1 MDVCLLPFKVMPL
14 TLATNPVKV
23 YEYLSAGKPVVS
35 VKLPELSQF
44 GKLVWAVEEPTEFIS
59 AIRDALDAVPEAS
72 ATPKARQSFAR
83 GQTWQHRAAS
93 LRKAIATL
101 PRPKVSVV
109 VLTYNNLELTKAC
122 LDSLLTQSQYPNLEI
137 IVVDNHSSDQTPAYL
152 TAWAKGHPDRIVILN
167 PDNKGFAAGNNLGL
181 AAASGDYLVVLNNDT
196 VVTAGW
202 IKGLIRHL
210 QDNKEIGIIGP
221 ITNNIGNEAKVSTG
235 YDRLEDMPAEAAQ
248 MTRARMGE
256 WFEINTLA
264 FFFCVMFPR
273 STYEQIGGLCEEYG
287 LGFFEDDD
295 YCRRVQRRGMRAACA
310 EDVFVH
316 HHLSASFD
324 TLGAKKKTGTFRK
337 EPGDLRKQ
345 VGILGPAHLPRRIS
359 TLFAWHRGAEQPR
372 RYFAQIQPEIRSG
385 VVGFTGECGGRR
397 IRFFSTLELASMNS
411 GTRTILLS
419 LAGLAALTVFTR
431 KPPIILCL
439 GLLACLSIVCAQ
451 IWPVM
456 VVAVFAL
463 SSTVLGRWLLRQDAL
478 DDWSVHLLVG
488 AGTFGTLTG
497 LAAYLP
503 INYPWLYG
511 ALLLLPLVLGHR
523 HVTSIGR
530 ELLRQ
535 IRASRSAQTPLQTGF
550 DVLICSFA
558 CLYVLVAFMPEVG
571 HDALAMHLFVP
582 SHLAQQHQWKFD
594 ANTYVWAVMP
604 MLADWIYSI
613 VYMLAGETA
622 SRLSNSA
629 FTLLLAW
636 QIRNMTLWAGGSATS
651 ARWASLIFL
660 STPLAFAESS
670 SLHIESA
677 WTAFMMAGTLAILKV
692 SSFTPEPRERLSQLL
707 LAGLL
712 LGFAMATKAV
722 TLSVLPVLLVILLL
736 HYKAWAVPG
745 IVKTLL
751 LGSAGLILA
760 GATPYVSAE
769 YLTGNP
775 VFPFFSMPFSIR
787 RSGRTSTSNHR
798 PFFGTGVTWDT
809 LYRMVFKSPQF
820 IEGRVGAAGFQW
832 LLLPTAA
839 VAVLLSGNKKAL
851 CILLVGAGAMF
862 MTFHSTAYLRYVFPS
877 FALFSVILALPF
889 FRRQDLPAQPRHRGR
904 CRVDPDQYPFHP
916 GRDLLWR
923 NQTLCTVEHDRSG
936 CLSIGTPAHPKKMVD
951 TVNALNTGHQPVAVF
966 ASPLMAGLHG
976 DALYASWYNLKWKKR
991 VRRGGLA
998 IRTCPA
1004 LAPAPGELAGD
1015 RPQVPSPGT
1024 TRSAAHGVHVVCQ
1037 TG

>member
-1 MDVCLLPFKVMPL
+1 MGQASSGQHCPFSRDDILPRYNLKYAVVLLVL
-14 TLATNPVKV
+14 L
-23 YEYLSAGKPVVS
+23 
-35 VKLPELSQF
+35 
-44 GKLVWAVEEPTEFIS
+44 
-59 AIRDALDAVPEAS
+59 AS
-72 ATPKARQSFAR
+72 AAV
-83 GQTWQHRAAS
+83 G
-93 LRKAIATL
+93 
-101 PRPKVSVV
+101 V
-109 VLTYNNLELTKAC
+109 
-122 LDSLLTQSQYPNLEI
+122 
-137 IVVDNHSSDQTPAYL
+137 
-152 TAWAKGHPDRIVILN
+152 
-167 PDNKGFAAGNNLGL
+167 
-181 AAASGDYLVVLNNDT
+181 
-196 VVTAGW
+196 
-202 IKGLIRHL
+202 
-210 QDNKEIGIIGP
+210 
-221 ITNNIGNEAKVSTG
+221 
-235 YDRLEDMPAEAAQ
+235 
-248 MTRARMGE
+248 
-256 WFEINTLA
+256 
-264 FFFCVMFPR
+264 
-273 STYEQIGGLCEEYG
+273 YG
-287 LGFFEDDD
+287 
-295 YCRRVQRRGMRAACA
+295 
-310 EDVFVH
+310 
-316 HHLSASFD
+316 
-324 TLGAKKKTGTFRK
+324 
-337 EPGDLRKQ
+337 
-345 VGILGPAHLPRRIS
+345 
-359 TLFAWHRGAEQPR
+359 
-372 RYFAQIQPEIRSG
+372 
-385 VVGFTGECGGRR
+385 
-397 IRFFSTLELASMNS
+397 FSTLELASMNS
-411 GTRTILLS
+411 GTRMIALS
-419 LAGLAALTVFTR
+419 LAGLAALTIFTR
-431 KPPIILCL
+431 KPPIMLCL
-439 GLLACLSIVCAQ
+439 GLLACLSIACAQ
-451 IWPVM
+451 VWPVI

-463 SSTVLGRWLLRQDAL
+463 SATVLGRWMLRQDAL
-478 DDWSVHLLVG
+478 ADWSVHLLVG

-511 ALLLLPLVLGHR
+511 ALLLLPLVLGRR

-535 IRASRSAQTPLQTGF
+535 IRATRAEQTPVQTGL

-582 SHLAQQHQWKFD
+582 SHLAQRHQWSFD

-636 QIRNMTLWAGGSATS
+636 QIRSMTLWAGGSATS

-707 LAGLL
+707 QAGLL

-736 HYKAWAVPG
+736 HSKAWAVQG

-751 LGSAGLILA
+751 LGSVVLILA
-760 GATPYVSAE
+760 GATPYVSAG

-775 VFPFFSMPFSIR
+775 VFPFFNAIFHSPLWPDINFEPPA
-787 RSGRTSTSNHR
+787 T
-798 PFFGTGVTWDT
+798 FGTGVTWDT

-851 CILLVGAGAMF
+851 CILLVGAGALF

-889 FRRQDLPAQPRHRGR
+889 SDARIFPRSLAIVAGAVLILTNTRFILAATYYGEIK
-904 CRVDPDQYPFHP
+904 PSALLSTA
-916 GRDLLWR
+916 GRDAY
-923 NQTLCTVEHDRSG
+923 
-936 CLSIGTPAHPKKMVD
+936 LSERLPIRKMVD

-976 DALYASWYNLKWKKR
+976 DALYASWYNLKWKSEFDAAASPSELAQRLRRRQVSWLVIDLKSLPQAPLDRLLTVSTSYARLGDMELRKLNDTHYEHLLNPELSSLEGWSLTSPATYDAARKILTVSVKTPATQR
-991 VRRGGLA
+991 VDVTPGLTYINSVSA
-998 IRTCPA
+998 RCATTATTGRVQANWMDEQGDFLTTSIETFDCTTQWETHEMNVV
-1004 LAPAPGELAGD
+1004 APANATSVIIYASGHTDTPLEFKSLSF
-1015 RPQVPSPGT
+1015 RQ
-1024 TRSAAHGVHVVCQ
+1024 
-1037 TG
+1037 

>member
-1 MDVCLLPFKVMPL
+1 MPRFSLKYAVVLLVL
-14 TLATNPVKV
+14 L
-23 YEYLSAGKPVVS
+23 
-35 VKLPELSQF
+35 
-44 GKLVWAVEEPTEFIS
+44 
-59 AIRDALDAVPEAS
+59 AS
-72 ATPKARQSFAR
+72 A
-83 GQTWQHRAAS
+83 
-93 LRKAIATL
+93 
-101 PRPKVSVV
+101 
-109 VLTYNNLELTKAC
+109 
-122 LDSLLTQSQYPNLEI
+122 
-137 IVVDNHSSDQTPAYL
+137 
-152 TAWAKGHPDRIVILN
+152 
-167 PDNKGFAAGNNLGL
+167 
-181 AAASGDYLVVLNNDT
+181 
-196 VVTAGW
+196 
-202 IKGLIRHL
+202 
-210 QDNKEIGIIGP
+210 
-221 ITNNIGNEAKVSTG
+221 
-235 YDRLEDMPAEAAQ
+235 
-248 MTRARMGE
+248 
-256 WFEINTLA
+256 
-264 FFFCVMFPR
+264 
-273 STYEQIGGLCEEYG
+273 
-287 LGFFEDDD
+287 
-295 YCRRVQRRGMRAACA
+295 
-310 EDVFVH
+310 
-316 HHLSASFD
+316 
-324 TLGAKKKTGTFRK
+324 
-337 EPGDLRKQ
+337 
-345 VGILGPAHLPRRIS
+345 
-359 TLFAWHRGAEQPR
+359 
-372 RYFAQIQPEIRSG
+372 
-385 VVGFTGECGGRR
+385 VVGVYG
-397 IRFFSTLELASMNS
+397 FSTLELASMNS

-439 GLLACLSIVCAQ
+439 GLLACLSIACAQ

-463 SSTVLGRWLLRQDAL
+463 SSTVLGRWMLRQETL

-511 ALLLLPLVLGHR
+511 ALLLLPLVLGRR

-535 IRASRSAQTPLQTGF
+535 IRASRSAQTPLQTGL

-629 FTLLLAW
+629 FTLLLTW

-677 WTAFMMAGTLAILKV
+677 WTAFTMAGTLAILKV
-692 SSFTPEPRERLSQLL
+692 SSSTPEPRERLSQLL

-736 HYKAWAVPG
+736 HYKAWAVQG
-745 IVKTLL
+745 IAKTLL
-751 LGSAGLILA
+751 LGSVALILA
-760 GATPYVSAE
+760 GATPYVSAG

-775 VFPFFSMPFSIR
+775 VFPFFNAIFHSPLWPNINFEPPA
-787 RSGRTSTSNHR
+787 T
-798 PFFGTGVTWDT
+798 FGIGVTWDT

-889 FRRQDLPAQPRHRGR
+889 SDPRVFPRSLAIVAGAVLILTNTR
-904 CRVDPDQYPFHP
+904 FIQAATYYGEIKPSALLSTA
-916 GRDLLWR
+916 GRDAYLLER
-923 NQTLCTVEHDRSG
+923 LPIR
-936 CLSIGTPAHPKKMVD
+936 KMVD

-966 ASPLMAGLHG
+966 ASPLTAGLHG
-976 DALYASWYNLKWKKR
+976 DALYASWYNLKWKSEFDAAASPSELAQRLRRRQVSWLVIDLKSLPQAPLDRLLTVSTSYARLGDMELRKLNDTHYEHLLNPGLSSLEGWSLTSPATYDAARKILTVSVKTPATQR
-991 VRRGGLA
+991 VDVTPGLTYINSVSA
-998 IRTCPA
+998 RCATTATAGRIQANWMDEQGDFITTSIETFDCTTQWETHEMNVV
-1004 LAPAPGELAGD
+1004 APANATSVIIYASGHTDTPLEFKSLSF
-1015 RPQVPSPGT
+1015 RQ
-1024 TRSAAHGVHVVCQ
+1024 
-1037 TG
+1037 

>member
-1 MDVCLLPFKVMPL
+1 MPRYNLKYAVVLLVL
-14 TLATNPVKV
+14 L
-23 YEYLSAGKPVVS
+23 
-35 VKLPELSQF
+35 
-44 GKLVWAVEEPTEFIS
+44 
-59 AIRDALDAVPEAS
+59 AS
-72 ATPKARQSFAR
+72 AAV
-83 GQTWQHRAAS
+83 G
-93 LRKAIATL
+93 
-101 PRPKVSVV
+101 V
-109 VLTYNNLELTKAC
+109 
-122 LDSLLTQSQYPNLEI
+122 
-137 IVVDNHSSDQTPAYL
+137 
-152 TAWAKGHPDRIVILN
+152 
-167 PDNKGFAAGNNLGL
+167 
-181 AAASGDYLVVLNNDT
+181 
-196 VVTAGW
+196 
-202 IKGLIRHL
+202 
-210 QDNKEIGIIGP
+210 
-221 ITNNIGNEAKVSTG
+221 
-235 YDRLEDMPAEAAQ
+235 
-248 MTRARMGE
+248 
-256 WFEINTLA
+256 
-264 FFFCVMFPR
+264 
-273 STYEQIGGLCEEYG
+273 YG
-287 LGFFEDDD
+287 
-295 YCRRVQRRGMRAACA
+295 
-310 EDVFVH
+310 
-316 HHLSASFD
+316 
-324 TLGAKKKTGTFRK
+324 
-337 EPGDLRKQ
+337 
-345 VGILGPAHLPRRIS
+345 
-359 TLFAWHRGAEQPR
+359 
-372 RYFAQIQPEIRSG
+372 
-385 VVGFTGECGGRR
+385 
-397 IRFFSTLELASMNS
+397 FSTLELASMNS
-411 GTRTILLS
+411 GTRMIALS
-419 LAGLAALTVFTR
+419 LAGLAALTIFTR
-431 KPPIILCL
+431 KPPIMLCL
-439 GLLACLSIVCAQ
+439 GLLACLSIACAQ
-451 IWPVM
+451 VWPVI

-463 SSTVLGRWLLRQDAL
+463 SATVLGRWMLRQDAL
-478 DDWSVHLLVG
+478 ADWSVHLLVG

-511 ALLLLPLVLGHR
+511 ALLLLPLVLGRR

-535 IRASRSAQTPLQTGF
+535 IRATRAEQTPVQTGL

-582 SHLAQQHQWKFD
+582 SHLAQRHQWSFD

-636 QIRNMTLWAGGSATS
+636 QIRSMTLWAGGSATS

-707 LAGLL
+707 QAGLL

-736 HYKAWAVPG
+736 HSKAWAVQG

-751 LGSAGLILA
+751 LGSVALILA
-760 GATPYVSAE
+760 GATPYVSAG

-775 VFPFFSMPFSIR
+775 VFPFFNAIFHSPLWPDINFEPPA
-787 RSGRTSTSNHR
+787 T
-798 PFFGTGVTWDT
+798 FGTGVTWDT

-851 CILLVGAGAMF
+851 CILLVGAGALF

-889 FRRQDLPAQPRHRGR
+889 SDARIFPRSLAIVAGAVLILTNTRFIQAATYYGEIK
-904 CRVDPDQYPFHP
+904 PSALLSTA
-916 GRDLLWR
+916 GRDAY
-923 NQTLCTVEHDRSG
+923 
-936 CLSIGTPAHPKKMVD
+936 LSERLPIRKMVD

-976 DALYASWYNLKWKKR
+976 DALYASWYNLKWKSEFDAAASPSELAQRLRRRQVSWLVIDLKSLPQAPLDRLLTVSTSYARLGDMELRKLNDTHYEHLLNPELSSLEGWSLTSPATYDAARKILTVSVKTPATQR
-991 VRRGGLA
+991 VDVTPGLTYINSVSA
-998 IRTCPA
+998 RCATTATTGRVQANWMDEQGDFLTTSIETFDCTTQWETHEMNVV
-1004 LAPAPGELAGD
+1004 APANATSVIIYASGHTDTPLEFKSLSF
-1015 RPQVPSPGT
+1015 RQ
-1024 TRSAAHGVHVVCQ
+1024 
-1037 TG
+1037 

>member
-1 MDVCLLPFKVMPL
+1 MPRYNLKYAVVLLVL
-14 TLATNPVKV
+14 L
-23 YEYLSAGKPVVS
+23 
-35 VKLPELSQF
+35 
-44 GKLVWAVEEPTEFIS
+44 
-59 AIRDALDAVPEAS
+59 AS
-72 ATPKARQSFAR
+72 AAV
-83 GQTWQHRAAS
+83 G
-93 LRKAIATL
+93 
-101 PRPKVSVV
+101 V
-109 VLTYNNLELTKAC
+109 
-122 LDSLLTQSQYPNLEI
+122 
-137 IVVDNHSSDQTPAYL
+137 
-152 TAWAKGHPDRIVILN
+152 
-167 PDNKGFAAGNNLGL
+167 
-181 AAASGDYLVVLNNDT
+181 
-196 VVTAGW
+196 
-202 IKGLIRHL
+202 
-210 QDNKEIGIIGP
+210 
-221 ITNNIGNEAKVSTG
+221 
-235 YDRLEDMPAEAAQ
+235 
-248 MTRARMGE
+248 
-256 WFEINTLA
+256 
-264 FFFCVMFPR
+264 
-273 STYEQIGGLCEEYG
+273 YG
-287 LGFFEDDD
+287 
-295 YCRRVQRRGMRAACA
+295 
-310 EDVFVH
+310 
-316 HHLSASFD
+316 
-324 TLGAKKKTGTFRK
+324 
-337 EPGDLRKQ
+337 
-345 VGILGPAHLPRRIS
+345 
-359 TLFAWHRGAEQPR
+359 
-372 RYFAQIQPEIRSG
+372 
-385 VVGFTGECGGRR
+385 
-397 IRFFSTLELASMNS
+397 FSTLELASMNS
-411 GTRTILLS
+411 GTRMIALS
-419 LAGLAALTVFTR
+419 LAGLAALTIFTR
-431 KPPIILCL
+431 KPPIMLCL
-439 GLLACLSIVCAQ
+439 GLLACLSIACAQ
-451 IWPVM
+451 VWPVI

-463 SSTVLGRWLLRQDAL
+463 SATVLGRWMLRQDAL
-478 DDWSVHLLVG
+478 ADWSVHLLVG

-511 ALLLLPLVLGHR
+511 ALLLLPLVLGRR

-535 IRASRSAQTPLQTGF
+535 IRATRAEQTPVQTGL

-582 SHLAQQHQWKFD
+582 SHLAQRHQWSFD

-636 QIRNMTLWAGGSATS
+636 QIRSMTLWAGGSATS

-707 LAGLL
+707 QAGLL

-736 HYKAWAVPG
+736 HSKAWAVQG

-751 LGSAGLILA
+751 LGSVALILA
-760 GATPYVSAE
+760 GATPYVSAG

-775 VFPFFSMPFSIR
+775 VFPFFNAIFHSPLWPDINFEPPA
-787 RSGRTSTSNHR
+787 T
-798 PFFGTGVTWDT
+798 FGTGVTWDT

-851 CILLVGAGAMF
+851 CILLVGAGALF

-889 FRRQDLPAQPRHRGR
+889 SDARIFPRSLAIVAGAVLILTNTRFILAATYYGEIK
-904 CRVDPDQYPFHP
+904 PSALLSTA
-916 GRDLLWR
+916 GRDAY
-923 NQTLCTVEHDRSG
+923 
-936 CLSIGTPAHPKKMVD
+936 LSERLPIRKMVD

-976 DALYASWYNLKWKKR
+976 DALYASWYNLKWKSEFDAAASPSELAQRLRRRQVSWLVIDLKSLPQAPLDRLLTVSTSYARLGDMELRKLNDTHYEHLLNPELSSLEGWSLTSPATYDAARKILTVSVKTPATQR
-991 VRRGGLA
+991 VDVTPGLTYINSVSA
-998 IRTCPA
+998 RCATTATTGRVQANWMDEQGDFLTTSIETFDCTTQWETHEMNVV
-1004 LAPAPGELAGD
+1004 APANATSVIIYASGHTDTPLEFKSLSF
-1015 RPQVPSPGT
+1015 RQ
-1024 TRSAAHGVHVVCQ
+1024 
-1037 TG
+1037 